1 MINLSVDEAYA
12 FDYLSILHVKS
23 YHSEGAVRAWEKCHE
38 FLGAQI
44 DNQLWNSIIESEEYE
59 NLKKANQTVFNAV
72 EKARY
77 GNISAK
83 EVDESNTERY
93 RSKVKFQ
100 EKFFPKNKIS
110 ETKT

>member
-1 MINLSVDEAYA
+1 MINLNVDEAYA
-12 FDYLSILHVKS
+12 FDYLSILYIKGLI
-23 YHSEGAVRAWEKCHE
+23 SEDSMRAWEKCHE
-38 FLGAQI
+38 FLGVQMN
-44 DNQLWNSIIESEEYE
+44 NQLWNSIVESEEYE
-59 NLKKANQTVFNAV
+59 NLKKANQAVFNAV

-83 EVDESNTERY
+83 EVDESNMERH
-93 RSKVKFQ
+93 RSKVKLQ